1 MASLESRV
9 AALEAALGCIRK
21 VVVCCPGAEPPA
33 DANLFVIRVRY
44 VRATP
49 REKRHES

>member
-1 MASLESRV
+1 MASLESRLV
-9 AALEAALGCIRK
+9 ALEVAVGGIRK
-21 VVVCCPGAEPPA
+21 VVVCYPGAEPPA

-44 VRATP
+44 VRAIP